1 MASLLFFETQF
12 QKKKV
17 IQPKLD
23 AWNPITEWP
32 SCSNLTAGIRIAMP
46 TDAETRPLLK
56 RSSSSLFSHAKEKT
70 PEFGRNEYWILN
82 FSCLLTITLLSIWQV
97 TGKVAI
103 SLNLDSS
110 EVCWFRIW
118 LVAQRYI
125 PDLLATEVS
134 ETHFLVLDALS
145 RVGILFSIFTLEP
158 RGAASDDCV
167 QDGSISN
174 IWRGFIL
181 VTYICSRLSSSL
193 LCSSCASRFDWCVFS
208 LWKICGNTHLNFLFL
223 LTSDLT

>member
-110 EVCWFRIW
+110 EVC
-118 LVAQRYI
+118 
-125 PDLLATEVS
+125 
-134 ETHFLVLDALS
+134 
-145 RVGILFSIFTLEP
+145 
-158 RGAASDDCV
+158 
-167 QDGSISN
+167 
-174 IWRGFIL
+174 
-181 VTYICSRLSSSL
+181 
-193 LCSSCASRFDWCVFS
+193 
-208 LWKICGNTHLNFLFL
+208 
-223 LTSDLT
+223 